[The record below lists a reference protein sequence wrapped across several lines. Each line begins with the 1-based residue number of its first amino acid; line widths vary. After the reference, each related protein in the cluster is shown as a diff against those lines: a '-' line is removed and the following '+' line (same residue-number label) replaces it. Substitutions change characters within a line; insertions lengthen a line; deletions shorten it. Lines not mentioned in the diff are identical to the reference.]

1 MAKPRRK
8 QQELPGIERDVEH
21 PDIEAAAIAYRAV
34 CVERSALSKKEHL
47 AQLTL
52 LATMHAHKVEV
63 YPYQDENG
71 EIRRARIKLGKET
84 VVIEDTGEAESE
96 IGVGVDT
103 EGETPTSVLAAQA
116 RKAQADAGVAESEDG
131 DVVPRNDPPAKKK
144 RGRGARAVN

>member
-1 MAKPRRK
+1 MGKPRRK

-52 LATMHAHKVEV
+52 LAAMHAHKVEV

-71 EIRRARIKLGKET
+71 DIRRARIKLGKET

-96 IGVGVDT
+96 IGEGVDT
-103 EGETPTSVLAAQA
+103 EGDETPGLIAQA
-116 RKAQADAGVAESEDG
+116 RKAQADAGVAEDEDG

-144 RGRGARAVN
+144 RGGRARAVH